1 MSGCTQTRKNAKE
14 DMEKMNKI
22 LSLAKAFGIS
32 MALTLLSSQI
42 FADTYTIEDE
52 FDGCER
58 DKVYSLTNGQFFV
71 CEEYQYFYEYR
82 PRVIAVDN
90 KVVVVGDEE
99 VSGRIV
105 NGAIYNTQVDG
116 DWEGCDF
123 DSHKLTNGWILKCN
137 TYFYEYA
144 FMPSVEIIVVEGTQ
158 TVKVNGQMKD
168 GVQVFK

>member
-1 MSGCTQTRKNAKE
+1 
-14 DMEKMNKI
+14 MEIMKKVI
-22 LSLAKAFGIS
+22 SLAKYFSIS
-32 MALTLLSSQI
+32 VVLTLLSTQA

-52 FDGCER
+52 FDGCEHG
-58 DKVYSLTNGQFFV
+58 KVYSLTNGQFFV

-82 PRVIAVDN
+82 PKIIAVGN

-105 NGAIYNTQVDG
+105 DGEIYNTQIDG
-116 DWEGCDF
+116 EWEGCDF
-123 DSHKLTNGWILKCN
+123 DSHKLTNGWILQCN

-144 FMPSVEIIVVEGTQ
+144 FMPSVEIIVVENTQ
-158 TVKVNGQMKD
+158 TVKVNGQIKD